1 MPEALEEKKR
11 RASAIIRALEK
22 EYPDAHVA
30 LDFTTPFEL
39 LIATILAA
47 QCTDKLVNTVTPAL
61 FKKYPTPKHFV
72 AASLPDIET
81 YIKKVTF
88 FRAKAKSVQ
97 ECCRVLVEQHKSKV
111 PQTLE
116 ELIALRGVG
125 RKTANVVLGNAFG
138 QEAIAV
144 DTHVKRISNLLKL
157 VNTEDPDKIEFEL
170 QKVLAK
176 NRWTQWA
183 HLIATH
189 GRAVCIARRPKCAEC
204 VINQYCPSRLDLK
217 SLK

>member
-11 RASAIIRALEK
+11 RAAAIIRALEK

-30 LDFTTPFEL
+30 LNFTTPFEL

-61 FKKYPTPKHFV
+61 FKKYPTPKDFV
-72 AASLPDIET
+72 NAPLPELEK
-81 YIKKVTF
+81 YIQKVTF

-189 GRAVCIARRPKCAEC
+189 GRAVCIARRPKCSEC
-204 VINQYCPSRLDLK
+204 VINQYCPSRMDLK
-217 SLK
+217 V

>member
-30 LDFTTPFEL
+30 LNFTTPFEL

-47 QCTDKLVNTVTPAL
+47 QCTDKLVNSITPGL
-61 FKKYPTPKHFV
+61 FKKYPAPKDFV
-72 AASLPDIET
+72 AASLPELEK
-81 YIKKVTF
+81 YIQKVTF

-170 QKVLAK
+170 QKILAK

-217 SLK
+217 SVK